1 MNSRVVDF
9 KGTRNGLVIVFDP
22 SKEFEEI
29 KSTLRLKME
38 SARGFF
44 SGAKFSIADK
54 HHQIPTKQKYELE
67 NICRQ
72 YGMIPNS
79 ENDILIGSRV
89 NAATTQQVNSA
100 INDYAEAAVLVKRSL
115 RSGQRITY
123 AGHVVV
129 MGDINSGAE
138 VISGGNVVVLGKCR
152 GVIHAGVDGN
162 KSAMVIA
169 RELLPTGLSIAGR
182 RLAIEQAEQLD
193 GSYSSARLSGEQIV
207 FA

>member
-1 MNSRVVDF
+1 VVDF

-22 SKEFEEI
+22 NKEFEEI
-29 KSTLRLKME
+29 KNTLRLKIE
-38 SARGFF
+38 SAKGFF
-44 SGAKFSIADK
+44 RGAKFSIADK

-67 NICRQ
+67 DICRQ

-79 ENDILIGSRV
+79 ENDIINTTKG
-89 NAATTQQVNSA
+89 NAATTKKINSA
-100 INDYAEAAVLVKRSL
+100 ITNKYAEAAILVKRSL

-123 AGHVVV
+123 PGHVVV

-162 KSAMVIA
+162 KSARIIT

-182 RLAIEQAEQLD
+182 RLAIEQVEQLD
-193 GSYSSARLSGEQIV
+193 GSYSTARLSGEQIV
-207 FA
+207 LE